1 MDLGGDDERADEMEV
16 LQAIFPPDELT
27 IIAAAPYYF
36 RITLTCSGD
45 ATEDGELFLNR
56 PPPQPPSPTPFTS
69 NYKIIVCMLT
79 FFLLSC
85 VTTEDDA
92 GMVCEATFTLPTGY
106 PAALPLELTLECD
119 QIPYPRLSEI
129 TNTLHVTFPVDGE
142 MKVWEMCEWLKENA
156 AKYGGVDSGGGG
168 DSNHQSQDDEA
179 RPCGGFMREWCS
191 FVSLYVYIYMRRRVV
206 AASCMCIYAI
216 VQAFVHS

>member
-1 MDLGGDDERADEMEV
+1 
-16 LQAIFPPDELT
+16 
-27 IIAAAPYYF
+27 
-36 RITLTCSGD
+36 
-45 ATEDGELFLNR
+45 
-56 PPPQPPSPTPFTS
+56 
-69 NYKIIVCMLT
+69 
-79 FFLLSC
+79 
-85 VTTEDDA
+85 
-92 GMVCEATFTLPTGY
+92 MVCEATFTLPTGY

-129 TNTLHVTFPVDGE
+129 IATLHVTFPVDGE

-191 FVSLYVYIYMRRRVV
+191 FVSLYVYIY
-206 AASCMCIYAI
+206 AATRCGGFMHVYLCHCASIC
-216 VQAFVHS
+216 AFVACQTSIMIILCKASMDPAVLELQGSYTHFII

>member
-1 MDLGGDDERADEMEV
+1 MDLGDDERADEMEV

-45 ATEDGELFLNR
+45 ATEDGIIIKFAPHPNPLLR
-56 PPPQPPSPTPFTS
+56 IQ
-69 NYKIIVCMLT
+69 NYCCMLT
-79 FFLLSC
+79 FFLLAC
-85 VTTEDDA
+85 VTTDDEA

-129 TNTLHVTFPVDGE
+129 TATLHVTFPVDGE

>member
-1 MDLGGDDERADEMEV
+1 
-16 LQAIFPPDELT
+16 
-27 IIAAAPYYF
+27 
-36 RITLTCSGD
+36 
-45 ATEDGELFLNR
+45 
-56 PPPQPPSPTPFTS
+56 
-69 NYKIIVCMLT
+69 
-79 FFLLSC
+79 
-85 VTTEDDA
+85 
-92 GMVCEATFTLPTGY
+92 MVCEATFTLPTGY

-129 TNTLHVTFPVDGE
+129 IATLHVTFPVDGE

-191 FVSLYVYIYMRRRVV
+191 FVSLTVRIYICGDALWRLHACVFMSLCKHLCVRGLSNVHHDH
-206 AASCMCIYAI
+206 
-216 VQAFVHS
+216 FV